1 MQRAPP
7 RSTATDTVVP
17 DTTGFRA
24 PGPLRRPA
32 NRAPLRLAPRDAAG
46 LLPLGRR
53 PRPPSAGCGEVRDSL
68 GCASFAGGSGVAEP
82 PLTRSAA
89 LPPTRGRREPPLVL
103 PTASSAVGAS
113 SGDSCSPLPQPG
125 RASWWARVCQDG

>member
-1 MQRAPP
+1 MIRRPP
-7 RSTATDTVVP
+7 RSTRTDTLFP
-17 DTTGFRA
+17 YTTLFRSRRQGHGRD
-24 PGPLRRPA
+24 PPRPRRPPRPLRRPA
-32 NRAPLRLAPRDAAG
+32 LRAPRRLAPRDASG

-103 PTASSAVGAS
+103 PTASSADRKRTRLTS
-113 SGDSCSPLPQPG
+113 SH
-125 RASWWARVCQDG
+125 